1 MRLSRRPVGR
11 GSDSRS
17 WLGAGCASTGPS
29 SRKDTDT
36 GDKDKPRGRP
46 QRRER
51 PFGEEKGLAEA
62 AGGWACIPDR
72 SLNCLSPSVPSYIS
86 LGHAHLWS
94 AFTAAPEPLPFP
106 WTGKALPIS
115 LLMAG
120 CLSGCSPPSDVRF
133 CYLAAFRAPPP
144 PLVVS
149 YLVL

>member
-1 MRLSRRPVGR
+1 MKAAEAKTQRWKRPGWSAKARPQSRDETIEKAR
-11 GSDSRS
+11 GGGGA
-17 WLGAGCASTGPS
+17 LTQGAGCASTGPS

-94 AFTAAPEPLPFP
+94 AFTAAPKPLPFP
-106 WTGKALPIS
+106 
-115 LLMAG
+115 
-120 CLSGCSPPSDVRF
+120 
-133 CYLAAFRAPPP
+133 
-144 PLVVS
+144 
-149 YLVL
+149 